1 MLNPIR
7 REANGRAQMPAHLL
21 QEVPKCTATFDV
33 LGEDGEYKLDRHT
46 TLPSAIGMQSPRL
59 VDYR

>member
-1 MLNPIR
+1 
-7 REANGRAQMPAHLL
+7 MPAHLL